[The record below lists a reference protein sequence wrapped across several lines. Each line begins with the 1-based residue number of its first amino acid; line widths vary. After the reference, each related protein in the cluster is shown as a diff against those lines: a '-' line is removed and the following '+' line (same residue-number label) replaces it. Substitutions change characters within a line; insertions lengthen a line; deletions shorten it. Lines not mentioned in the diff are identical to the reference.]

1 MKIQIASDLHLELH
15 RDHLPPPEDFRPVAD
30 RDVLVL
36 AGDIGTYTNALEF
49 IEDEARISPVIY
61 VPGNHEYYTNWGR
74 KPTDDFWREV
84 AGDIPD
90 LYYLDGEGLV
100 LAGVRFWGA
109 AWYSDLRGRR
119 DPRHLHLIESS
130 IHDFSSEHNDHGKWT
145 VRKHIEEHARQTEL
159 LRAQAGRVDVVITHW
174 PPVRQ
179 ATPPRFRGSQLDGY
193 FVNDRE
199 DLVEEIGAHLWI
211 SGHVH
216 DPYDCTVGWTRCVG
230 NPAGYPGELPETT
243 GFRPDK
249 IVEVQ
254 EVPRVNLLD
263 PTVEPTDAEL
273 EALMREMLR
282 EVRRKDANASRAA
295 HAKLKATVRDA
306 AEGSGR
312 KKSD

>member
-15 RDHLPPPEDFRPVAD
+15 RNHLPPYEDFWPVAD

-49 IEDEARISPVIY
+49 IESEAGISPVIY
-61 VPGNHEYYTNWGR
+61 VPGNHEYYTSWGR
-74 KPTDDFWREV
+74 RATDEFWREV
-84 AGDIPD
+84 AEETDD

-119 DPRHLHLIESS
+119 DAGHLNLIENS
-130 IHDFSSEHNDHGKWT
+130 IHDFSSENNDHGKWT

-159 LRAQAGRVDVVITHW
+159 LRAQAGQVDVVITHW

-179 ATPPRFRGSQLDGY
+179 ATPPRFRGSALNTY

-199 DLVEEIGAHLWI
+199 DLVEEIGAYLWI

-216 DPYDCTVGWTRCVG
+216 DPYDCTMGWTRCIG
-230 NPAGYPGELPETT
+230 NPVGYPGELPETT
-243 GFRPDK
+243 GFRPDMT
-249 IVEVQ
+249 VEVH
-254 EVPRVNLLD
+254 PRQVCL
-263 PTVEPTDAEL
+263 T
-273 EALMREMLR
+273 
-282 EVRRKDANASRAA
+282 
-295 HAKLKATVRDA
+295 
-306 AEGSGR
+306 
-312 KKSD
+312 